1 MCLLERPRRAGTA
14 ENPLGALLELV
25 VINFGNQEAGVKV
38 QQLSHGCQSKLKIF
52 NLIRPKLKETDLP
65 EGA

>member
-38 QQLSHGCQSKLKIF
+38 QQLSHGCQSKLKGI
-52 NLIRPKLKETDLP
+52 
-65 EGA
+65 